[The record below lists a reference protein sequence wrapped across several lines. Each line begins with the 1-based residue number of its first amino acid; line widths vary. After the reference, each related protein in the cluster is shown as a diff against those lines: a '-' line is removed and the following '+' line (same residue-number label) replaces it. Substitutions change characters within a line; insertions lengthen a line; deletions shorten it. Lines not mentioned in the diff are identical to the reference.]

1 MNKRLILCDCHGSQT
16 INEKSL
22 QAASGL
28 ECSQI
33 YSHLCTKQLDIAAKE
48 IERGDALIACLQ
60 EAEIFEELAEELDVP
75 SPQFIDIR
83 DRAGWN
89 DTDADATPK
98 MAALINDFQ
107 LKPPASKLFEINS
120 EGRCLVIGTAD
131 VALPAAAKLAEQL
144 SVTVLLNDAS
154 EMPMNRMFDVVVG
167 KIRNISGTLGNFS
180 LTIDALSQL
189 IPGGRGEFYMAEPKD
204 GGKTQCDIV
213 FDLSGNNPL
222 FLAPHKRDGYLFTDP
237 GNPLAVEKAIGE
249 AVQLV
254 GSFEKPFYIKNQ
266 EHLCAHS
273 RAQITGCSK
282 CMDVCPT
289 GAISPLGE
297 HISID
302 AAICGGCS
310 SCVSVCPSG
319 ALTYDSPTTDFL
331 FKRIENL
338 ARSYTNA
345 GGKAPRLLVCDSE
358 FGAEMIS
365 LNARFDK
372 GLPVD
377 TIPLEI
383 ETLTMFGHAEM
394 LAALATGFTHVDILL
409 APKTERET
417 LVSEYELAVAIAG
430 EDKICLLDINDPSAL
445 SEALYSER
453 EQGKPIEPILPQG
466 SRKQITRLAASALKP
481 NIDTPIPLPQN
492 APYGGVIIDKDACT
506 LCLSCASLC
515 PTGALADNPDMPQ
528 LRFQE
533 DACIQCGLCTRL
545 CPENAIS
552 LLPQLDL
559 SENAL
564 AQKVIHEEEPFA
576 CIECGAL
583 FGVKSTIEK
592 ISEKLA
598 GKHSMFATSEAGRL
612 IQMCDNC
619 RVAKQYEVEDNPL
632 QGEKRPR
639 IMTTE
644 DYLKR
649 RDH

>member
-1 MNKRLILCDCHGSQT
+1 MSERLILCNCHGSQA
-16 INEKSL
+16 IDGNAL

-60 EAEIFEELAEELDVP
+60 EAEIFEELADELNAP
-75 SPQFIDIR
+75 SPHFIDIR

-89 DTDADATPK
+89 DTGADATPK

-107 LKPPASKLFEINS
+107 LERPVTKLFDVSS
-120 EGRCLVIGTAD
+120 EGRCLIIGAAD

-144 SVTVLLNDAS
+144 SVTVLLSGAS
-154 EMPMNRMFDVVVG
+154 EMPMNRLFDVVAG
-167 KIRNISGTLGNFS
+167 NLLNINGTLGNFS
-180 LTIDALSQL
+180 LTIDALRQL
-189 IPGGRGEFYMAEPKD
+189 IPGGRGEFGMSEPQD
-204 GGKTQCDIV
+204 GGQTQCDIV
-213 FDLSGNNPL
+213 FDLSGNTPL
-222 FLAPHKRDGYLFTDP
+222 FPAPQKRDGYIIADP
-237 GNPLAVEKAIGE
+237 GNPLAVEKAIAE

-254 GSFEKPFYIKNQ
+254 GNFEKPFYIKNQ

-282 CMDVCPT
+282 CIDVCPT
-289 GAISPLGE
+289 GAITPNGE
-297 HISID
+297 HVSID
-302 AAICGGCS
+302 PMVCAGCS
-310 SCVSVCPSG
+310 SCVSLCPSG
-319 ALTYDSPTTDFL
+319 ALTYEYPTTDFL
-331 FKRIENL
+331 FRRIENL
-338 ARSYTNA
+338 ARSYIKA
-345 GGKAPRLLVCDSE
+345 GGKAPRLLVYDSD

-365 LNARFDK
+365 LNSRFDR
-372 GLPVD
+372 GLPID
-377 TIPLEI
+377 TLPLEV

-394 LAALATGFTHVDILL
+394 LAALASGFTHVDILL

-417 LVSEYELAVAIAG
+417 LASEYALAVAIAG
-430 EDKICLLDINDPSAL
+430 EGKVTLLDLNDPGNL
-445 SEALYSER
+445 SEALYRER
-453 EQGKPIEPILPQG
+453 ESVEPIEPILPQG
-466 SRKQITRLAASALKP
+466 SRKQITRLAASALQP
-481 NIDTPIPLPQN
+481 NADAPISLPQN
-492 APYGGVIIDKDACT
+492 APYGSVIVDNDACT

-533 DACIQCGLCTRL
+533 DACIQCGLCTRV

-559 SENAL
+559 SDNAL
-564 AQKVIHEEEPFA
+564 AQRVIHEEEPFA
-576 CIECGAL
+576 CVECGAL

-612 IQMCDNC
+612 IKMCDNC

-632 QGEKRPR
+632 QGEKHPR
-639 IMTTE
+639 VMTTE